1 VRPTAASA
9 GVAVAEPKQVRVVAR
24 DSFRE
29 AMSHLASGV
38 VLVTADVDGR
48 PWGMTVSSCCS
59 VCDDPPT
66 VLVSLAER
74 TVLAKAIADTGRFA
88 INVLAQDGIELAR
101 FGSTN
106 GQPKFL
112 DEGFQVGRADSER
125 PTLTEALTQVDC
137 DLAQTVAHGD
147 HTLYL
152 GRVHAVT
159 ISAASAPLL
168 YYRRDYHRLE
178 PTRVTGGQLGTPR
191 SGP

>member
-1 VRPTAASA
+1 L
-9 GVAVAEPKQVRVVAR
+9 AVAERNQVRVVAR
-24 DSFRE
+24 DAFRE

-38 VLVTADVDGR
+38 VLVTANVDGR

-74 TVLAKAIADTGRFA
+74 TVLAKAIAATGQFA
-88 INVLAQDGIELAR
+88 VNVLGQDGIELAR

-106 GQPKFL
+106 GEPKFI
-112 DEGFQVGRADSER
+112 DQVSPVDRDGPLPAQ
-125 PTLTEALTQVDC
+125 ALTQVEC
-137 DLAQTVAHGD
+137 DLAQTVVHGD

-159 ISAASAPLL
+159 ISAAAEPLL

-178 PTRVTGGQLGTPR
+178 PRG
-191 SGP
+191 